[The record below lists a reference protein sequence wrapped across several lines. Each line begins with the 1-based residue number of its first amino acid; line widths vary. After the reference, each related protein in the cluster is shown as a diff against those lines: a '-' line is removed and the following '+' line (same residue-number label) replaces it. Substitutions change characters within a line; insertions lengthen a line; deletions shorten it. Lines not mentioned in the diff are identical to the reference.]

1 MAEVVERVARLEERF
16 DGLTTAI
23 AGLKT
28 TVGDLDARMQTG
40 FAELRAEMRSEFSAV
55 RAEFRSEFVAV
66 RGEFSSVRGDSAEIR
81 AEMNTQFRWIMGGIG
96 SAALAILVAIL
107 AKG

>member
-16 DGLTTAI
+16 DGVTAAI
-23 AGLKT
+23 ADLKV
-28 TVGDLDARMQTG
+28 TVSELDARMQSG
-40 FAELRAEMRSEFSAV
+40 FAEV
-55 RAEFRSEFVAV
+55 RAEFSALRSE
-66 RGEFSSVRGDSAEIR
+66 SAGIR

-96 SAALAILVAIL
+96 SAALVILVAIL